1 MQQFQPLR
9 RNLHDHV
16 GDAHHV
22 AAQSIET
29 GDEAELETA
38 GAGIA
43 AAGSTVSWL
52 PLPESSVY
60 PLGGAFAISRE
71 PSPDGV
77 RPARAARVSAAEF
90 AMLVVQRRR

>member
-1 MQQFQPLR
+1 
-9 RNLHDHV
+9 
-16 GDAHHV
+16 
-22 AAQSIET
+22 
-29 GDEAELETA
+29 
-38 GAGIA
+38 
-43 AAGSTVSWL
+43 
-52 PLPESSVY
+52 VY